1 MKQSV
6 ILMDGAMGTGLWA
19 MAEARGLEK
28 KPVWMYNIEQPDMVV
43 ALTRQYIEAGSQI
56 VQANTFGANRPSVE
70 RSSSYTVSDVV
81 SRGVALA
88 KEAVAGTDVR
98 VALSVGPLSEMMEP
112 FGDLTEEE
120 VEAIYDEQI
129 GVGARAGADLV
140 ALETFMDVEMM
151 RVAAT
156 VAKRYGIPVLCSMTF
171 DKRDAP

>member
-1 MKQSV
+1 MKENV

-19 MAEARGLEK
+19 MAEGRGLEK

-43 ALTRQYIEAGSQI
+43 ALTKQYIEAGSQI

-70 RSSSYTVSDVV
+70 RSSDYAVSDVV

-88 KEAVAGTDVR
+88 KEAVAGTEVR

-120 VEAIYDEQI
+120 VEAIYERGLRN
-129 GVGARAGADLV
+129 GVKGLGDFHPQL
-140 ALETFMDVEMM
+140 
-151 RVAAT
+151 
-156 VAKRYGIPVLCSMTF
+156 
-171 DKRDAP
+171 